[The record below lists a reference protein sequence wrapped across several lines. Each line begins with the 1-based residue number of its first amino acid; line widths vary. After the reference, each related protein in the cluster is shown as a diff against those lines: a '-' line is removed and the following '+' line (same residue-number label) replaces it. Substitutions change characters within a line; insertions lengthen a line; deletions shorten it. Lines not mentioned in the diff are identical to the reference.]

1 MKKYNL
7 VLPIAGKAQRF
18 IDAGYMMPKPL
29 ILAKGKHVIDW
40 SLESVDT
47 SECNLIFIVRL
58 DHIYN
63 FNIDKILKQK
73 FGDDITII
81 SVDHVTQGALETCL
95 LAEGYID
102 NDTPLYIYTPD
113 VYFGPQFNPSCVGD
127 ADGFL
132 LTFLANSPDHS
143 YTEIDENGVAS
154 RVVEKEVISEHANV
168 GLYYFKTGSM
178 FRQYAQEAM
187 DKKLLIKGEY
197 YIAPIYNYMIRDGLK
212 VTACDTEKMHI
223 LGTPATFEFFC
234 DRVLPKFGQKPIA
247 LACDHSGFELKEQ
260 AREILDEYQI
270 PYIDCGTY
278 VNKPCDYFDYVSQSA
293 SLINNNDCD
302 FGLSF
307 CRSGQGVNISG
318 NKAGLISALCFDEFT
333 AEMAV
338 RHNCAN
344 HFAVPSKYVDKDMLR
359 KMIQIWFTTTFDGG
373 RHFTRLNKVIK

>member
-63 FNIDKILKQK
+63 FSIDKILKQK
-73 FGDDITII
+73 FGEDITII

-247 LACDHSGFELKEQ
+247 LACDHSGFDLKEQ

-344 HFAVPSKYVDKDMLR
+344 HFAVPSKYVDKNMLR

>member
-63 FNIDKILKQK
+63 FSIDKILKQK

-95 LAEGYID
+95 LAGAHID

-143 YTEIDENGVAS
+143 YTDINSDGVAT

-168 GLYYFKTGSM
+168 GLYYFKTGEM
-178 FRQYAQEAM
+178 FLKYAWEAM
-187 DKKLLIKGEY
+187 DKKLMIKGEY

-333 AEMAV
+333 AEMAI

>member
-63 FNIDKILKQK
+63 FSIDKILKQK

-95 LAEGYID
+95 LAGAHID

-143 YTEIDENGVAS
+143 YTDINSDGVAT

-168 GLYYFKTGSM
+168 GLYYFKTGET
-178 FRQYAQEAM
+178 FLKYAWEAM
-187 DKKLLIKGEY
+187 DKKLMIKGEY

>member
-63 FNIDKILKQK
+63 FSIDKILKQK

-95 LAEGYID
+95 LAGAHID

-143 YTEIDENGVAS
+143 YTDINSDGVAT

-168 GLYYFKTGSM
+168 GLYYFKTGEM
-178 FRQYAQEAM
+178 FLKYAWEAM
-187 DKKLLIKGEY
+187 DKKLMIKGEY

>member
-63 FNIDKILKQK
+63 FSIDKILKQK

-95 LAEGYID
+95 LAGAHID

-143 YTEIDENGVAS
+143 YTDINSDGVAT

-168 GLYYFKTGSM
+168 GLYYFKTGEM
-178 FRQYAQEAM
+178 FLKYAWEAM
-187 DKKLLIKGEY
+187 DKKLMIKGEY

-223 LGTPATFEFFC
+223 LGTPSTFEFFC

-247 LACDHSGFELKEQ
+247 LACDHSGFDLKEQ
-260 AREILDEYQI
+260 AREILNEYQI

-293 SLINNNDCD
+293 TLINNNDCD

-333 AEMAV
+333 AEMAI

-373 RHFTRLNKVIK
+373 RHFTRLNKVLK

>member
-63 FNIDKILKQK
+63 FSIDKILKQK

-95 LAEGYID
+95 LAGAHID

-143 YTEIDENGVAS
+143 YTDINSDGVAT

-168 GLYYFKTGSM
+168 GLYYFKTGEM
-178 FRQYAQEAM
+178 FLKYAWEAM
-187 DKKLLIKGEY
+187 NKKLMIKGEY

>member
-63 FNIDKILKQK
+63 FSIDKILKQK

-95 LAEGYID
+95 LAGAHID

-143 YTEIDENGVAS
+143 YTDINSDGVAS

-168 GLYYFKTGSM
+168 GLYYFKTGEM
-178 FRQYAQEAM
+178 FLRYAWEAM
-187 DKKLLIKGEY
+187 EKKLMIKGEY

-247 LACDHSGFELKEQ
+247 LACDHSGFDLKEQ

-293 SLINNNDCD
+293 TLINNNDCD

-333 AEMAV
+333 AEMAI

-373 RHFTRLNKVIK
+373 RHFTRLNKVLK

>member
-1 MKKYNL
+1 
-7 VLPIAGKAQRF
+7 
-18 IDAGYMMPKPL
+18 MMPKPL

-63 FNIDKILKQK
+63 FSIDKILKQK

-95 LAEGYID
+95 LAGAHID

-143 YTEIDENGVAS
+143 YTDINSDGVAT

-168 GLYYFKTGSM
+168 GLYYFKTGEM
-178 FRQYAQEAM
+178 FLKYAWEAM
-187 DKKLLIKGEY
+187 NKKLMIKGEY

>member
-63 FNIDKILKQK
+63 FSIDKILKQK
-73 FGDDITII
+73 FGEDITII

-95 LAEGYID
+95 LAEGHID

-113 VYFGPQFNPSCVGD
+113 VYFGPQFDPSCVGD

-143 YTEIDENGVAS
+143 YTDIDENGVAS

-178 FRQYAQEAM
+178 FLKYAWEAI
-187 DKKLLIKGEY
+187 DRKLLIKGEY
-197 YIAPIYNYMIRDGLK
+197 YIAPIYNFMIRDGLK

-223 LGTPATFEFFC
+223 LGTPSTFEFFC

-247 LACDHSGFELKEQ
+247 LACDHSGFELKEI
-260 AREILDEYQI
+260 ARELLDEYFI

-278 VNKPCDYFDYVSQSA
+278 VNKPCDYYDYVSQSA
-293 SLINNNDCD
+293 QLINNNDCD
-302 FGLSF
+302 FGMSF

-344 HFAVPSKYVDKDMLR
+344 HFAIPSKYVDKDTLR

-373 RHFTRLNKVIK
+373 RHFTRLNKVLK

>member
-63 FNIDKILKQK
+63 FSIDKILKQK
-73 FGDDITII
+73 FGEDITII

-247 LACDHSGFELKEQ
+247 LACDHSGFDLKEQ

-333 AEMAV
+333 AEMAI